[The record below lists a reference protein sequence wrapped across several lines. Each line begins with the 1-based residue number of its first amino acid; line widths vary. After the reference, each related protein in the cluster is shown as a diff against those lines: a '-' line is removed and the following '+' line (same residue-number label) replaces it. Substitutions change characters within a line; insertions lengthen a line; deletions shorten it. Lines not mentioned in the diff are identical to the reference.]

1 MKPQLYASAYE
12 RLRGEAAWSLL
23 TAHLAPVVLAL
34 LQHLLYANER
44 VLPASVLIER
54 LHTELG
60 ELRAKGRDLPGS
72 ASYYVDSW
80 RREGWIERRLIEGAD
95 EEEFELT
102 AAALAALKL
111 VSALQTTRAVATE
124 SRLALVIGQLAQLA
138 EQTDANAATRME
150 RLLAERARIDQE
162 IARISGGQVDVLSDA
177 RAAEKLAEIVS
188 LASELSDDFR
198 RVRDD
203 FARLNRDFRERIIH
217 DESQRGELLTDLFN
231 DVDVI
236 SQSAQGQSFEAFWSL
251 LVDPEESAR
260 LEAGLREVAA
270 RPFAEQLGRSER
282 RLLRR
287 LTRTLLDGAGS
298 VHGTRTRFAKSLRGF
313 VQSKEY
319 REQRRLSQL
328 LRDAKARALEVAP
341 LFSPSQKI
349 GFELELSS
357 ATYRSISRLRP
368 HDPVQAME
376 QPDLGAAGEAEVDLL
391 AIANAVAESDI
402 DFRSLAANIKSMLTE
417 VAQCS
422 IGDAMAVFTPQQGL
436 GTVIGYV
443 ALGVKHGDVAPLET
457 ERVSWL
463 GGDGTHR
470 SADIP
475 LIYFLAERLDEL
487 PG

>member
-1 MKPQLYASAYE
+1 MA
-12 RLRGEAAWSLL
+12 
-23 TAHLAPVVLAL
+23 
-34 LQHLLYANER
+34 
-44 VLPASVLIER
+44 
-54 LHTELG
+54 
-60 ELRAKGRDLPGS
+60 
-72 ASYYVDSW
+72 
-80 RREGWIERRLIEGAD
+80 
-95 EEEFELT
+95 
-102 AAALAALKL
+102 
-111 VSALQTTRAVATE
+111 
-124 SRLALVIGQLAQLA
+124 
-138 EQTDANAATRME
+138 
-150 RLLAERARIDQE
+150 
-162 IARISGGQVDVLSDA
+162 
-177 RAAEKLAEIVS
+177 

-282 RLLRR
+282 RLLRH

-298 VHGTRTRFAKSLRGF
+298 VHSTRTRFARSLRGF

-376 QPDLGAAGEAEVDLL
+376 QPDLALPARQKWIFSPSPMRWPNRTSISEA
-391 AIANAVAESDI
+391 S
-402 DFRSLAANIKSMLTE
+402 RRTSSR
-417 VAQCS
+417 C
-422 IGDAMAVFTPQQGL
+422 
-436 GTVIGYV
+436 
-443 ALGVKHGDVAPLET
+443 
-457 ERVSWL
+457 
-463 GGDGTHR
+463 
-470 SADIP
+470 
-475 LIYFLAERLDEL
+475 
-487 PG
+487 